1 MINSEGVAPAG
12 PSPGAVVVQRL
23 TGPPRPASPP
33 LTAPPHAYPARPG
46 SCSLARAL
54 VYRLVTEMI
63 FRRHDGAGLEA
74 VARASQPV
82 TDLVL
87 ARLALGFQLLII
99 NGSVTVRTG
108 VRRSGGAGWG

>member
-1 MINSEGVAPAG
+1 MIDFSPYWRPAG
-12 PSPGAVVVQRL
+12 LALAVAAVDALLWSGADAVIL
-23 TGPPRPASPP
+23 DELASQPE
-33 LTAPPHAYPARPG
+33 LDQL
-46 SCSLARAL
+46 LARAL

-87 ARLALGFQLLII
+87 ASLAL
-99 NGSVTVRTG
+99 R
-108 VRRSGGAGWG
+108 